1 MHLCFKKIKRGWSV
15 VNAVTEL
22 HLKMETSIKIFFFFF
37 KAVIFPVLQNE
48 LCPGTAVMQQEPN
61 SFLEF

>member
-1 MHLCFKKIKRGWSV
+1 MLQENKKRVERSKCCDRTTFKNGDQHKD
-15 VNAVTEL
+15 
-22 HLKMETSIKIFFFFF
+22 FFFFF